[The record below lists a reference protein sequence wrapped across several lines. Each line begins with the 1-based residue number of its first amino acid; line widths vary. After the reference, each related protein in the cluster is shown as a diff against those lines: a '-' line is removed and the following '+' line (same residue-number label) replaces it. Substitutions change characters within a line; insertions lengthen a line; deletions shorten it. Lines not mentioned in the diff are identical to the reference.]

1 MKYRER
7 TQFRTADSGD
17 PLFQDDY
24 SRPLLRQVHRRRGQK
39 CPGGP
44 GRRVEGA
51 QFTCLV
57 TGPGPLAWAALDEQ
71 TGGCTDHSD
80 LESALAPRPILEMRL
95 CSTSSSGRP
104 SRATSQHEHKAALH
118 DRSAASFRV
127 ISSQDYARCSAW
139 KTVSRLLL
147 AQLSTGAC
155 GVHRP
160 RTSGQGNQDPRTRR
174 QAPRSRQATLQ

>member
-24 SRPLLRQVHRRRGQK
+24 SRRLLRQVHRRRGQK

-80 LESALAPRPILEMRL
+80 LESALAPRPILKMRL

-104 SRATSQHEHKAALH
+104 SRATSQHEHKAP
-118 DRSAASFRV
+118 AAAFRV